1 MQNREFCKNLEMR
14 ANLASIS
21 IIDLVNSKENKRV
34 LTYVG
39 DTRYFDDDNF
49 DGIIGDTIGDKVY
62 ITYESSEMA
71 LLYPQYSYLVDYL
84 TGLFS
89 NSDLETLDVYLL
101 DTSNVIDMSGVFHD
115 CPKLISIKGL
125 EYWDTSKAKR
135 MSEMLA
141 YCQNLKY
148 ANLTNLYLKN
158 CEDVSDF
165 FYESYEFE
173 SIEGVTD
180 ERLID
185 EYNAMKEAAEE
196 EKAAEAAEAAEA
208 AKKKETAKD
217 KGFAVDDLDE
227 NDPLWKFAHL

>member
-1 MQNREFCKNLEMR
+1 M
-14 ANLASIS
+14 
-21 IIDLVNSKENKRV
+21 VV
-34 LTYVG
+34 
-39 DTRYFDDDNF
+39 
-49 DGIIGDTIGDKVY
+49 
-62 ITYESSEMA
+62 
-71 LLYPQYSYLVDYL
+71 
-84 TGLFS
+84 
-89 NSDLETLDVYLL
+89 
-101 DTSNVIDMSGVFHD
+101 
-115 CPKLISIKGL
+115 
-125 EYWDTSKAKR
+125 DTSKAKR
-135 MSEMLA
+135 MFEILA
-141 YCQNLKY
+141 YCQHLKY
-148 ANLTNLYLKN
+148 ANLTNLCLKN